1 MSGFINF
8 IKEQGVM
15 GLAIGF
21 IMGGAV
27 TKLVNSVVVDLVN
40 PVLGILLGK
49 AGNLSSY
56 SIMIGNAEIKWGSF
70 LASTIDFVV
79 ISAIVYITFLL
90 LKIDKEKI
98 KIKK

>member
-27 TKLVNSVVVDLVN
+27 TKLVNSVVEDLVN
-40 PVLGILLGK
+40 PLIGILLGK
-49 AGNLSSY
+49 AGNLSNY
-56 SIMIGNAEIKWGSF
+56 TLMIGNAEVKWGKF
-70 LASTIDFVV
+70 LASSIDFLV

-90 LKIDKEKI
+90 LKIDKDKI